1 MIKNKAIHAMIIGT
15 CVFAGSIVGVYADTT
30 AADTPVSIQIEQ
42 VSASDPLMQKQN
54 EIDQYV
60 FESNAKDFAG
70 KDITVTN
77 TGVIGDYVE
86 VGIAPFNTENANYI
100 YEIFGKDQ
108 VKVVEGI
115 QATTLE
121 LADSSQDVTVQLQS
135 YPPEIAEAQVISAP
149 VEKEYSPVVSFFSNI
164 WEWVKNI
171 F

>member
-15 CVFAGSIVGVYADTT
+15 CVFVSSMAGVYADTT
-30 AADTPVSIQIEQ
+30 VTDAPLSIQIEQ

-54 EIDQYV
+54 EIDQFV
-60 FESNAKDFAG
+60 FETNAKDFIKKG
-70 KDITVTN
+70 ITVTN

-121 LADSSQDVTVQLQS
+121 LADSSQDVTVQLES
-135 YPPEIAEAQVISAP
+135 YPPEIAEAQVVSATIDN
-149 VEKEYSPVVSFFSNI
+149 ESSPVASFFNNI
-164 WEWVKNI
+164 WEWIKNI